1 MNNDSVLLAEAYLSV
16 LEKKHS
22 KLDPVGKEDADVN
35 NDGKVDSTDKY
46 LLKRRKAISKA
57 HEDEKAIKEAYE
69 AILEAKHINKKFAR
83 RYNKVTG
90 AMLKA
95 EPGSKEYDKLKAER
109 DDLVS
114 ILKDHN
120 MTAADLEEFL
130 VKKEKEEKVEEA
142 QHHCEAAMQ
151 GCKCEGCEECEEN
164 ARKANE
170 SLTDT
175 TSDVG
180 AV

>member
-1 MNNDSVLLAEAYLSV
+1 
-16 LEKKHS
+16 
-22 KLDPVGKEDADVN
+22 
-35 NDGKVDSTDKY
+35 
-46 LLKRRKAISKA
+46 
-57 HEDEKAIKEAYE
+57 
-69 AILEAKHINKKFAR
+69 
-83 RYNKVTG
+83 
-90 AMLKA
+90 MLKA
-95 EPGSKEYDKLKAER
+95 EPGSKEYNKLKAER

-142 QHHCEAAMQ
+142 EEHCQAAMQ
-151 GCKCEGCEECEEN
+151 GCKCESCEECKEN

-175 TSDVG
+175 TLDVG
-180 AV
+180 VV